1 MYNHVPVLSNTLSC
15 IHMYSRSQ
23 LTPYQLTK
31 SKQKRFAPRML
42 KLDLKTGLTLPS
54 KLNSLFSTFK
64 STFQAKSLY
73 TNTFPNIFKKYCS
86 DFLFNF
92 EMYMRQ
98 LL

>member
-1 MYNHVPVLSNTLSC
+1 MYPYVFEISINTLSAYKIEAKEIC
-15 IHMYSRSQ
+15 
-23 LTPYQLTK
+23 
-31 SKQKRFAPRML
+31 SKDAKTCF
-42 KLDLKTGLTLPS
+42 KTGLTLPS

-92 EMYMRQ
+92 EMYMHQ

>member
-54 KLNSLFSTFK
+54 KLNSLFSTF
-64 STFQAKSLY
+64 QAKSLY

-92 EMYMRQ
+92 EMYMHQ